1 MEKQLWLTD
10 LIQVNGVKR
19 LQGLEANLLHS
30 KYFNLYHF
38 IWYFRSYKRFQ
49 LHQNASKV
57 CTVHHSRTP
66 VPQENVD
73 VVETHHAPN
82 KKQILAT

>member
-19 LQGLEANLLHS
+19 LQGIEV
-30 KYFNLYHF
+30 YFLYHF

-57 CTVHHSRTP
+57 CTVHRSRTP
-66 VPQENVD
+66 VPQENVA
-73 VVETHHAPN
+73 VVEAHHVPN

>member
-1 MEKQLWLTD
+1 MEKQLWQTD

-19 LQGLEANLLHS
+19 LQGLEVN
-30 KYFNLYHF
+30 YFILYHF

-57 CTVHHSRTP
+57 WTVHRSRTP

>member
-1 MEKQLWLTD
+1 MGKQLWVTGH
-10 LIQVNGVKR
+10 IQVNGFKR
-19 LQGLEANLLHS
+19 TQGLAV
-30 KYFNLYHF
+30 FNLYHF

-57 CTVHHSRTP
+57 CTVHHSQTP

-82 KKQILAT
+82 KQQILAT

>member
-10 LIQVNGVKR
+10 HIQVNGVKR
-19 LQGLEANLLHS
+19 LQGLEVNLLQ
-30 KYFNLYHF
+30 YCF

-57 CTVHHSRTP
+57 CTVHHSQTP

-82 KKQILAT
+82 KQQILAT